1 MANRLFGSLVVGL
14 SLGFAACGGESITIP
29 PTTGT
34 LQITT
39 STVGSE
45 PDPDGYT
52 LQVDAQQPQAI
63 GSTATVSVGE
73 LAPGTHNVVLT
84 GLAAN
89 CTLAGDNPRSVTI
102 AVGETTTAAFEL
114 TCGGT
119 TGALDI
125 TTQTSGAVP
134 DADGYAISFD
144 GTDRG
149 PIGANAVVTLSNLPP
164 GSHVVGLTGVAAN
177 CQVQGDNLRVVTI
190 TAGATVASTFAVTCV
205 QPPPTV
211 GTLRITTTTSG
222 PDPDADGYQFAVD
235 GGPGQPI
242 GVNASTDL
250 VNTAAGLHSVV
261 LSNVAANC
269 TVDDA
274 SKSTTVLP
282 GLTATV
288 AFSVTC
294 AAVGPTVGSIRVTT
308 TTTGPN
314 PDADGY
320 QFAIDGGSSQP
331 IGANGDQTV
340 GNIAA
345 GSHTVVLSG
354 VAANCTV
361 DDASKSVTVTPGQ
374 TSTVSFSVTCTST
387 GPSASRSDVD
397 ADPESFIAGGSTT
410 ITVTVRNADGDELSG
425 VPVSLSSTGSGNSFD
440 QASANTNGDGVATFT
455 FSSTVAETKVVTA
468 TAGGVV
474 INDQA
479 TVRVDL
485 APSQTVINTDDP
497 DPSFAGQEFPVTFT
511 VSSQSG
517 GVPTGTVTVLGPGGA
532 ECSGLLDAQGNGSC
546 NITLTQLDEQTL
558 SANYPG
564 DSRFNDSGDTEQHF
578 VDPAPVPTQAPT
590 ANDDPSTP
598 GAYTT
603 PGAGQ
608 PLTVSSTEGVLTN
621 DTDPNP
627 GTTLT
632 AIGPAG
638 GATANGGT
646 VSLATDGGFTYTPPP
661 GFSGTD
667 TFTYE
672 ASDGSLASLPA
683 TVTISVQP

>member
-1 MANRLFGSLVVGL
+1 MANRLVGSLVVGL
-14 SLGFAACGGESITIP
+14 SLGFAACGGDALTLP

-52 LQVDAQQPQAI
+52 LQVDALQPQTI
-63 GSTATVSVGE
+63 GSTATVSVE
-73 LAPGTHNVVLT
+73 DLAPGTHNVVLT

-89 CTLAGDNPRSVTI
+89 CTLTGDNPRAVTI
-102 AVGETTTAAFEL
+102 VVGETTTAAFEL

-119 TGALDI
+119 TGALEI
-125 TTQTSGAVP
+125 TAQTSGAVP

-149 PIGANAVVTLSNLPP
+149 PIGANAVVTLSNLSP

-190 TAGATVASTFAVTCV
+190 TAGATAALTFAVTCV

-211 GTLRITTTTSG
+211 GTLRVTTTTSG

-235 GGPGQPI
+235 GGAGQPI

-250 VNTAAGLHSVV
+250 VNTAAGVHSVV

-274 SKSTTVLP
+274 SKSATVLP
-282 GLTATV
+282 GVTATV

-294 AAVGPTVGSIRVTT
+294 AAVGPTTGSIRVTT
-308 TTTGPN
+308 ATTGPN
-314 PDADGY
+314 QDADGY
-320 QFAIDGGSSQP
+320 QFAIDGGLPQSILAS
-331 IGANGDQTV
+331 GVQTV
-340 GNIAA
+340 GDIPA

-354 VAANCTV
+354 VASNCTV
-361 DDASKSVTVTPGQ
+361 DDVSKNVTVTPGQ
-374 TSTVSFSVTCTST
+374 MSEVGFSVTCTAT
-387 GPSASRSDVD
+387 GPSASRSTVS
-397 ADPESFIAGGSTT
+397 ASPGSIFPGGTST
-410 ITVTVRNADGDELSG
+410 ITVRVKDASGDDLSG
-425 VPVSLSSTGSGNSFD
+425 VSVSLSSSGTG
-440 QASANTNGDGVATFT
+440 NTIDPPTATTDGGGVATFT
-455 FSSTVAETKVVTA
+455 FSSTVAETKVITA

-474 INDQA
+474 INEQA

-485 APSQTVINTDDP
+485 APSHTTITSDNN
-497 DPSFAGQEFPVTFT
+497 DPSTSGELVRVTFT
-511 VSSQSG
+511 VTADDG
-517 GVPTGTVTVLGPGGA
+517 GTPTGQVTVFA
-532 ECSGLLDAQGNGSC
+532 SETEQCSGLVEDGFC
-546 NITLTQLDEQTL
+546 DITLTEVGDDRSLIA
-558 SANYPG
+558 SYSG
-564 DSRFNDSGDTEQHF
+564 DSRYAQSSDLELHD
-578 VDPAPVPTQAPT
+578 VVPVTATNQAPT
-590 ANDDPSTP
+590 ANDDPSLPAT
-598 GAYTT
+598 YTT
-603 PGAGQ
+603 PGGGQ
-608 PLTVSSTEGVLTN
+608 PLTVLGTEGVLTN
-621 DTDPNP
+621 DSDPE

-632 AIGPAG
+632 ASTPTGT
-638 GATANGGT
+638 TANGGT
-646 VSLATDGGFTYTPPP
+646 VSLAADGGFTYTPPP